1 MRFVNNNT
9 VALGLVLLAGFLVY
23 NKIQGWGWVVF
34 GAILVTS
41 TYKKDQPLNKG
52 SHRNVFQHNCCST
65 FLVSFEL

>member
-9 VALGLVLLAGFLVY
+9 VALGLVLLAGFLAY

-41 TYKKDQPLNKG
+41 TNKK
-52 SHRNVFQHNCCST
+52 
-65 FLVSFEL
+65 E